1 MEFMETVGIIAIL
14 GVIVF
19 VVASVIKNNEE
30 AKQYYKQLLKES
42 GLKGEFDAFV
52 EKVRLCGNYYSD
64 YKFLKKFFS
73 EGNRENEALKR
84 REQNLIQKA
93 KFEKEELT
101 RTVLSRRFAYDY
113 DDFLFSLFSPLAVL
127 SNGKW
132 ELKNDYKII
141 EGAYLVRKLIKEKKL
156 SSIEEAEKIIKELME
171 NRCLYETKDTY
182 EDYYT
187 LGSTLTFDA
196 KVISESDNDLDSW
209 IKKNGQSMTREEL
222 INDIKKPHTEDK
234 KEINIDD
241 YYVGS
246 ADKYGMFYFA
256 EDWDRAKK
264 DENGVYY
271 SSDKRR
277 LFQVPYKMKGS
288 FQIEQGI
295 LYICEKAFE
304 YCKDITEITIPNS
317 VRRIGPNAFIGCKKL
332 TKIIIPSSVVEI
344 CSEAFKDCSSLKQV
358 IILSSNIEFGD
369 NPFAGCFGLDIICAS
384 GDYIIK
390 DGAIYNKDTT
400 KLISYIGTNQ
410 SFEIPDSVAE
420 IGSMSFEG
428 CSKIKQIKIPSGV
441 VVIGYSTFKG
451 CTSLERINI
460 PDGLTEIKSSAFEG
474 CSKLQS
480 IIIPESVTQVG
491 EAVFADCSSLQ
502 SIQLPQN
509 ITTIKKRFFSHCSSL
524 SQIKMSEK
532 VSSIEDHAFSSCSS
546 ISSFTI
552 PESVTVI
559 KSGTFMNCSS
569 LKQVVLHDNI
579 KEIDSW
585 SFNECISLEKIIIPK
600 GTKGK
605 FGLLLSEYKKQLVED
620 DAKIMDLPNT
630 HNGHEYVDL
639 GLSVKWAT
647 CNVGSNVPEEFGVS
661 YGWGELER
669 KYLYCDEDYRFYE
682 YDYDKNDGSFT
693 ITKYSNSSTD
703 KKVRKKVL
711 EKKDDVAF
719 VQWGDIWRIPTA
731 KEFQELIDKC
741 LWEWACI
748 NDIWGYVVSSKNEAN
763 NNKIFLPVRETKSK
777 YERYDRDYWS
787 RSLSEEDTRACAL
800 KLRESGNVI
809 ERVSRYCP
817 CLIRP
822 VCP

>member
-1 MEFMETVGIIAIL
+1 METVGIIAIL

-52 EKVRLCGNYYSD
+52 EKVRLSGNYYSD

-222 INDIKKPHTEDK
+222 INDIKNPHTEDK

-241 YYVGS
+241 YYVGD
-246 ADKYGMFYFA
+246 ADRYGMVYFA
-256 EDWDRAKK
+256 EDWQRARKE
-264 DENGVYY
+264 ENGVYY

-277 LFQVPYKMKGS
+277 LFKVPYDMKGT
-288 FQIEQGI
+288 FEIEQGI
-295 LYICEKAFE
+295 LYICQRAFE
-304 YCKDITEITIPNS
+304 YCKDITEIIIPNS
-317 VRRIGPNAFIGCKKL
+317 VRRIGPNAFDNCKKL

-344 CSEAFKDCSSLKQV
+344 CSAAFNDCSLLKQV

-369 NPFAGCFGLDIICAS
+369 NPFTGCSGLDIICAS
-384 GDYIIK
+384 GDYNIK
-390 DGAIYNKDTT
+390 DGAIYNKDAT
-400 KLISYIGTNQ
+400 KLISYIGINQ
-410 SFEIPDSVAE
+410 SFEIPDSVVE
-420 IGSMSFEG
+420 IGRMAFEG
-428 CSKIKQIKIPSGV
+428 CSKIKQITIPSG
-441 VVIGYSTFKG
+441 IDEIESSTFKG
-451 CTSLERINI
+451 CSSLEQINI
-460 PDGLTEIKSSAFEG
+460 PDGVKEIKSSAFEG
-474 CSKLQS
+474 CSKLQG
-480 IIIPESVTQVG
+480 IYIPESVISVG

-502 SIQLPQN
+502 SILLPSN
-509 ITTIKKRFFSHCSSL
+509 ITAIKKRLFSHCSSL
-524 SQIKMSEK
+524 CQIRMSEK
-532 VSSIEDHAFSSCSS
+532 VSIIEDDAFSSCSS

-552 PESVTVI
+552 PKGVTVI
-559 KSGTFMNCSS
+559 NSGTFWGCSS

-579 KEIDSW
+579 KEIESS
-585 SFNECISLEKIIIPK
+585 SFYECLSLQKIIIPK

-605 FGLLLSEYKKQLVED
+605 FSFYLPNYKKQLVED
-620 DAKIMDLPNT
+620 GTYVMDLPNT

-647 CNVGSNVPEEFGVS
+647 CNVGSNEPEKFGDN

-669 KYLYCDEDYRFYE
+669 KHYYCNEDYRFYE

-693 ITKYSNSSTD
+693 ILKYSNTSPD
-703 KKVRKKVL
+703 KKVSKKVL

-719 VQWGDIWRIPTA
+719 VQWGDIWRTPTA

-741 LWEWACI
+741 IWEWACI
-748 NDIWGYVVSSKNEAN
+748 NGIWGYVVSSKNEAN
-763 NNKIFLPVRETKSK
+763 ENFIFLPVRETESK
-777 YERYDRDYWS
+777 YEIFDRDYWS
-787 RSLSEEDTRACAL
+787 RSLSDEDTKAYAL
-800 KLRESGNVI
+800 ELRESGNVI